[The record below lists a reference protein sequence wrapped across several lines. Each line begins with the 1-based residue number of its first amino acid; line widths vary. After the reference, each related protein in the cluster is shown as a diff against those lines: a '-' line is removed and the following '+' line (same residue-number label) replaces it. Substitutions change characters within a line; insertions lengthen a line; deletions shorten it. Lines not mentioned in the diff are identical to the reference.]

1 MTKLETAKRNSMKN
15 AEKHFNKTK
24 NAKSREI
31 KIGDKVILKRHERG
45 DKFDSKFYNTIYTVF
60 YVFFCF
66 SMITVEDTIG
76 NRITRNISFVM
87 PVNKTG
93 ENKTETETERK
104 TERKQY
110 PKRERNYVQR

>member
-1 MTKLETAKRNSMKN
+1 MDLHFK

-45 DKFDSKFYNTIYTVF
+45 DKFDSKFYNTIYTVV
-60 YVFFCF
+60 YVQE
-66 SMITVEDTIG
+66 SMITVEDANG
-76 NRITRNISFVM
+76 NRITRNISFVKH
-87 PVNKTG
+87 VNKTG
-93 ENKTETETERK
+93 ENKTETETEKK

-110 PKRERNYVQR
+110 PKRERKYV